1 MCTGLEHSWI
11 SRWYIERYSKELGSP
26 RRTRAP
32 VGTVRGE
39 DTEQDD
45 VGSGC
50 LSPTASRSISLWLG
64 QDTLLVHSPLCHS
77 AAVQGALSCPCGGQV
92 WQSGFKQRQRSS
104 HWSWVRQRPHQEVRV
119 TQAVSSV
126 SPQAWCPGP
135 APCGWEDC
143 LPNKEDPTV
152 LKQMKWCCFNFP
164 VNQKT
169 LVKGN

>member
-1 MCTGLEHSWI
+1 MCTGLEHNWI

-77 AAVQGALSCPCGGQV
+77 AAVQGALSCPCRGQV

-126 SPQAWCPGP
+126 SPGEAFQAPP
-135 APCGWEDC
+135 PVAE
-143 LPNKEDPTV
+143 KTAFPTR
-152 LKQMKWCCFNFP
+152 
-164 VNQKT
+164 KT
-169 LVKGN
+169 LQSSSKWNGAALTSLLIKKL

>member
-1 MCTGLEHSWI
+1 MCTGLEHNWI

-32 VGTVRGE
+32 VGTVHGE

-64 QDTLLVHSPLCHS
+64 KDTLLVHSPLCHS

-126 SPQAWCPGP
+126 SPGEAFQAPP
-135 APCGWEDC
+135 PVAE
-143 LPNKEDPTV
+143 KTAFPTR
-152 LKQMKWCCFNFP
+152 
-164 VNQKT
+164 KT
-169 LVKGN
+169 LQSSSKWNGAALTSLLIKKL

>member
-126 SPQAWCPGP
+126 SPGEAFQAPP
-135 APCGWEDC
+135 PVAE
-143 LPNKEDPTV
+143 KTAFPTR
-152 LKQMKWCCFNFP
+152 
-164 VNQKT
+164 KT
-169 LVKGN
+169 LQSSSKWNGAALTSLLIKKL